1 MNHIVVGVLF
11 FFSCSIPSFSV
22 MMKIIIKRNII
33 GSSIVNGNIL
43 QYYFIILSLLGSC
56 TFLLFQKPQLK

>member
-1 MNHIVVGVLF
+1 
-11 FFSCSIPSFSV
+11 

-56 TFLLFQKPQLK
+56 PFLLFQKPDIEIIRINF